1 MENVYPQLSSLP
13 ASSSGLYWQP
23 ATIEEES
30 RVQDEESL
38 AQGLKKRDPE
48 AWARLYEEYFPR
60 IYRYIAL
67 RVQSQTEAEDLAE
80 QVFLKALESSP
91 SFKWRG
97 APISAWLFRIA
108 RNQVIDYRRTDK
120 SKRTLPLN
128 ESLVSDTIDPER
140 AAERDSDIR
149 QLIQAVGQLTQ
160 AQRDVI
166 ELRFAGGLSTAEVA
180 KILGKSIGAVRVLQ
194 HAALAALRGK
204 LSDWKNDG

>member
-1 MENVYPQLSSLP
+1 
-13 ASSSGLYWQP
+13 
-23 ATIEEES
+23 
-30 RVQDEESL
+30 VQDEETF
-38 AQGLKKRDPE
+38 AQEIKKRDPE

-67 RVQSQTEAEDLAE
+67 RVQNQTEAEDLAE

-97 APISAWLFRIA
+97 APISSWLFRIA
-108 RNQVIDYRRTDK
+108 RNQVIDYWRTDK

-128 ESLVSDTIDPER
+128 EFLVSDTIDPER
-140 AAERDSDIR
+140 AAERNSDIR

-166 ELRFAGGLSTAEVA
+166 ELRFAGGLSISEVA
-180 KILGKSIGAVRVLQ
+180 NILGKSPGAVKVLQ
-194 HAALAALRGK
+194 HSALATLRRK
-204 LSDWKNDG
+204 LSGWKNDGQTL